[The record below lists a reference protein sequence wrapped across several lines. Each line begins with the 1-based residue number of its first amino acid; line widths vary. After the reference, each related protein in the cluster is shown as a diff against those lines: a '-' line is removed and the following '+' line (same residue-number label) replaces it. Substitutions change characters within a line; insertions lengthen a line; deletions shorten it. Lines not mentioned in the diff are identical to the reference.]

1 MNPTTTLRVSRRLT
15 GIGITAM
22 VMFLQAGSVADVLT
36 VDPTTAADRGIECID
51 DVVDGAD
58 LKLVLAGWG

>member
-1 MNPTTTLRVSRRLT
+1 MNPTTILHVSRRLT

-22 VMFLQAGSVADVLT
+22 TMFLQAGSVADVLT
-36 VDPTTAADRGIECID
+36 VDPTTAADRGLECID

-58 LKLVLAGWG
+58 LKLVPAGWG